1 MLHGLRPGAVWLAPV
16 AFYAAATQVLAAL
29 AALSVLPD
37 DDLVIVVLL
46 AVAAELVAFGVLT
59 GRPELHVLAPVA
71 ACGAWLVY
79 ARDVFA
85 GDANWFTVP
94 VGLTVLVM
102 VGLLRWIRG
111 GRGGDPSGWDVIAL
125 ELVGMTF
132 LVASALART
141 LAGHLWNGVL
151 AIGIGVLIAGWGMV
165 TRVRWRAGF
174 GAATVVLA
182 GVLLIGVPLSK
193 SVTWTGP
200 ALWITLSVIG
210 VAAIVVATAL
220 ERSRDRMRQVARRL
234 DEMTAGWERFPGRRG
249 ENEQS
254 LPPPTADAVPT
265 DEPSDEPQP
274 VS

>member
-1 MLHGLRPGAVWLAPV
+1 
-16 AFYAAATQVLAAL
+16 L

-46 AVAAELVAFGVLT
+46 AVAAELVAFAVLT
-59 GRPELHVLAPVA
+59 DRPELHVPAPVA
-71 ACGAWLVY
+71 ACGAWLIY
-79 ARDVFA
+79 ALDA
-85 GDANWFTVP
+85 LSGDANWFTVP
-94 VGLTVLVM
+94 IGLTVLVM
-102 VGLLRWIRG
+102 VGLLRWIRR
-111 GRGGDPSGWDVIAL
+111 GRGGDPTGWDVITL

-151 AIGIGVLIAGWGMV
+151 AIGLGVLVAGWGVV

-174 GAATVVLA
+174 GAAAVLLA

-200 ALWITLSVIG
+200 GLWVTLSVIG
-210 VAAIVVATAL
+210 VAAIVVASAL
-220 ERSRDRMRQVARRL
+220 ERSRDRMREVARRL
-234 DEMTAGWERFPGRRG
+234 DEMTAGWERLPGRG
-249 ENEQS
+249 GDDGAS
-254 LPPPTADAVPT
+254 LPPPRTGAEARR
-265 DEPSDEPQP
+265 EPSDEPQA